1 VIVIQAPGSRKF
13 GQGEEFAGGEDDR
26 RQEEEN
32 EDGESNS
39 FTLAARVMVHVMRS
53 PPKS

>member
-32 EDGESNS
+32 EDGERDS
-39 FTLAARVMVHVMRS
+39 FTLGSRVMVHVMRF
-53 PPKS
+53 PPQ